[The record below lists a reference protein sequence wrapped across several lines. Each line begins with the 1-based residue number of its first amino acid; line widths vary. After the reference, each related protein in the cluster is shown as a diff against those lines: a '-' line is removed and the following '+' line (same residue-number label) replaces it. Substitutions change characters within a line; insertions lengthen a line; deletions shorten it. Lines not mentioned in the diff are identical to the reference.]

1 MFHCRAW
8 WLLQCKQY
16 LNIRIQCYYT
26 ALLHLSLQG
35 QYLSTSY
42 FMKICGRDKLNIT
55 CCKTAGTFCN
65 LNKEIEQGRMCYLSN
80 ETWVHIS
87 SQGNPDKYRR
97 PLGNML
103 FNLHS
108 RQIKVSCVLYDR
120 CFERLIYRDLSQ
132 HIYYTQMK
140 SLQHQHF
147 LCRRKLRILLPKWH
161 YQSPFM

>member
-1 MFHCRAW
+1 
-8 WLLQCKQY
+8 
-16 LNIRIQCYYT
+16 
-26 ALLHLSLQG
+26 
-35 QYLSTSY
+35 
-42 FMKICGRDKLNIT
+42 MKICGRDKLNIT

-65 LNKEIEQGRMCYLSN
+65 LSKEVEQGRMCYLSN

-108 RQIKVSCVLYDR
+108 RKIKVSCVLYDR

-147 LCRRKLRILLPKWH
+147 YVEESYVFYYQNDIISHPSCNILSVRCTKQDTWRCYRVKHLL
-161 YQSPFM
+161 QSIALFFSSN

>member
-1 MFHCRAW
+1 MNSI
-8 WLLQCKQY
+8 LLYRFLWIVNSDSRLIFIYKF
-16 LNIRIQCYYT
+16 
-26 ALLHLSLQG
+26 
-35 QYLSTSY
+35 
-42 FMKICGRDKLNIT
+42 FMKMCGRDKLNIT